1 VSNFERSSRERMQL
15 RAALMY
21 YREGATQHEISQQLG
36 VSRATVGR
44 LLASARDSG
53 MVKIEIV
60 SALGREVGLELDLQT
75 KYGLAE
81 AVVIDA
87 DNISPTG
94 KVDLGH
100 GCADILSRRLGPG
113 MILGLGWSADPLN
126 WIVRTSEVLRS
137 DAYRQNQ
144 PKNISVVQLA
154 GSAPHDPT
162 RVNPMRTVSAVA
174 EALSAHELLISAPL
188 YVDQAATV
196 EGLRGDRGI
205 RAALDTAASADI
217 CLFGIGPVTRTAP
230 LYINGYIDD
239 TDLRE
244 LMSLEAIGDIC
255 GRFYNAKGD
264 PVDSTLA
271 RRTLAIELHQIASRP
286 LRIGVAAG
294 VDRVDA
300 LRGAFTGGL
309 ANAIVTDTNT
319 ASALLQDSKG

>member
-1 VSNFERSSRERMQL
+1 MQL
-15 RAALMY
+15 RAAMMY
-21 YREGATQHEISQQLG
+21 YGEGATQHEISQQLG

-44 LLASARDSG
+44 LLASARDTG
-53 MVKIEIV
+53 LVKIEIV
-60 SALGREVGLELDLQT
+60 SELGRQVGLELDLQT

-87 DNISPTG
+87 ENISPTG
-94 KVDLGH
+94 SVDLGH
-100 GCADILSRRLGPG
+100 GCADMLSRRLRPG
-113 MILGLGWSADPLN
+113 MILGLGWSSDPLN
-126 WIVRTSEVLRS
+126 WIARTSEVLRS
-137 DAYRQNQ
+137 DAYRQHQ
-144 PKNISVVQLA
+144 PKNIGVVQLA

-205 RAALDTAASADI
+205 RAALDAAGSADI
-217 CLFGIGPVTRTAP
+217 CMFGIGHVTRTAP

-244 LMSLEAIGDIC
+244 LSSLEAVGDIC
-255 GRFYNAKGD
+255 GRFYDAKGIA
-264 PVDSTLA
+264 VDGTLA
-271 RRTLAIELHQIASRP
+271 RRTLSVELDLIASRP

-294 VDRVDA
+294 LERVEA
-300 LRGAFTGGL
+300 VRGAFAGGL
-309 ANAIVTDTNT
+309 ANAIVTDTTT
-319 ASALLQDSKG
+319 ASALLQDRQG